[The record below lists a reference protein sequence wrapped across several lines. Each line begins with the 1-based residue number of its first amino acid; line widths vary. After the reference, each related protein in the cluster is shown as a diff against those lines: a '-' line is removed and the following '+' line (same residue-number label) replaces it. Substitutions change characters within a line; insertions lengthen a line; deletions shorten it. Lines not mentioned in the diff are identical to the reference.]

1 MQTKKTVRIGGASGF
16 WGDSAGAA
24 PQLVQNNEVDYVVF
38 DYLAE
43 LTMSILSAA
52 RLKNPQLG
60 YATDFV
66 TSAMKSI
73 LPQVASGQVK
83 VVSNAGGMNPKACAQ
98 ALHELAFSLGYQL
111 QIQVVLG
118 DDLLSQVPEMVT
130 QNVQELQ
137 SGQALLA
144 KLLSANAYLGALPIA
159 KALDSGAQVVITGR
173 CVDSAVTLGV
183 LIYEFQWQAHDYD
196 LLAQGS
202 LAGHL
207 IECGAQAT
215 GGLFTDWE
223 TVPDWA
229 NIAYPIIECDADGS
243 FMVSKPQ
250 NTGGLVSVATLSEQL
265 VYEIGDPA
273 HYLLPDVIADFTQVR
288 MLQAGPHRVRVQGA
302 SGRAPTDFYK
312 VSATYLDGYKCSG
325 QLTIVGMNAY
335 EKAKRTGQAILERT
349 RNMLTQNNW
358 PDYSATHL
366 EVLGAESAYG
376 NLAHPAVF
384 ASRELVL
391 RLTVTHIK
399 KEALDL
405 FAKEIAPAGTSFA
418 PGTTGAGG
426 GRPAVS
432 PRIKQFAFLWPKNKV
447 AVSLWDINTD
457 CATSVMAYAEA
468 QKPILEKPSF
478 GLAIQSEIPVG
489 DRFIE
494 GPLIQWAYAR
504 SGDKGNIS
512 NIGVIARKAEYLPYI
527 KSALSTEAVKNYL
540 SFSVKGNVTRY
551 DLPGI
556 DAINFVCEQALD
568 GGGMASLRN
577 DALGKGMAQILL
589 SMPIRMPKGIG

>member
-118 DDLLSQVPEMVT
+118 DDLLSQVPEMAS

-137 SGQALLA
+137 SGQALPA

-183 LIYEFQWQAHDYD
+183 LIHEFQWQAHDYD

-376 NLAHPAVF
+376 NLANPAVF

>member
-1 MQTKKTVRIGGASGF
+1 MSTENRRTK
-16 WGDSAGAA
+16 GDHA
-24 PQLVQNNEVDYVVF
+24 
-38 DYLAE
+38 
-43 LTMSILSAA
+43 
-52 RLKNPQLG
+52 
-60 YATDFV
+60 
-66 TSAMKSI
+66 
-73 LPQVASGQVK
+73 
-83 VVSNAGGMNPKACAQ
+83 
-98 ALHELAFSLGYQL
+98 
-111 QIQVVLG
+111 
-118 DDLLSQVPEMVT
+118 
-130 QNVQELQ
+130 
-137 SGQALLA
+137 
-144 KLLSANAYLGALPIA
+144 
-159 KALDSGAQVVITGR
+159 
-173 CVDSAVTLGV
+173 
-183 LIYEFQWQAHDYD
+183 
-196 LLAQGS
+196 
-202 LAGHL
+202 
-207 IECGAQAT
+207 
-215 GGLFTDWE
+215 
-223 TVPDWA
+223 
-229 NIAYPIIECDADGS
+229 
-243 FMVSKPQ
+243 
-250 NTGGLVSVATLSEQL
+250 
-265 VYEIGDPA
+265 
-273 HYLLPDVIADFTQVR
+273 
-288 MLQAGPHRVRVQGA
+288 
-302 SGRAPTDFYK
+302 
-312 VSATYLDGYKCSG
+312 
-325 QLTIVGMNAY
+325 
-335 EKAKRTGQAILERT
+335 
-349 RNMLTQNNW
+349 
-358 PDYSATHL
+358 
-366 EVLGAESAYG
+366 
-376 NLAHPAVF
+376 LAHPAVF

-432 PRIKQFAFLWPKNKV
+432 PRIRQFAFLWPKNKV